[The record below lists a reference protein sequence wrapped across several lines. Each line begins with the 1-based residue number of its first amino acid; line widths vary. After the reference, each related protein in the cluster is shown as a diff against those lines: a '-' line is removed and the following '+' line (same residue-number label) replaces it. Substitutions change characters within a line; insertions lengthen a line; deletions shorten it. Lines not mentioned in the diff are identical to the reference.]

1 MPKEE
6 TEAYSNP
13 LPPPDYN
20 HELGDDAHPLTN
32 EDFRKLL
39 MTPRVAVG
47 SSSGSHG
54 SLSASAASGGT
65 STGGGHGAGSHE
77 LGSST
82 GSHGAVSERGSLG
95 SSGTTGASSAGAGTG
110 LSLGDLAGS
119 AGGSAAGAHV
129 GDEGSSVGVR
139 IMGGLDDDEPD
150 VGDRDDD
157 DDPATRRRKKK
168 SYYARLKRMEE
179 DRQRELAQKYRD
191 RAKERRDG
199 LNRDYAETEII
210 STTADY
216 RAVAPDAK
224 TGENYAERR
233 KQIIQE
239 SKYLGGDM
247 EHTHLVK
254 GLDYA
259 LLEKVRAEITSKERE
274 EEEELEKAL
283 TQKKEK
289 EEDPEDQMQFK
300 TKMGRN
306 VYRIIFKSKY
316 PERNELFLPSRMAY
330 VVDLEDEFAE
340 SDVPTT
346 LIRSKTDCPAP
357 ESDTTLTT
365 NDIVI
370 NKLTQILSYLRQ
382 GRREN
387 KKMKKKEKNK
397 MKEEERGHMRVSA
410 GFGNNAVGSG
420 NTGSGGNS
428 SEKTLLPGH
437 DESIYGDVG
446 DYVPSMSSSSSSN
459 SKAKRDRKDRDRD
472 RDRSDR
478 DRDRDRNQG
487 SSGDRDRDR
496 GRDYYDRSD
505 RERGSGDRRDRDRD
519 RSDRADRDRS
529 STAMSSNVTGGSSSG
544 STNSSSKKTY
554 FEKPTDED
562 EEKDRMPNSAKELVK
577 SINECFKSYAEIEEE
592 KEKAANK
599 KEEERL
605 RKLKAKMEIDSYA
618 ECYPGMM
625 ESADAIDDSDDEVD
639 YTKMDHGN
647 KKGPI
652 GRWDFDSQEEYSE
665 YMANKEAMPKAAFQ
679 YGVKMADG
687 RKTRRTGP
695 KDEKAELDRQWQKI
709 QRIIEKRKNTED
721 NFEYKRVKY

>member
-1 MPKEE
+1 MPKED

-13 LPPPDYN
+13 LPPADYN
-20 HELGDDAHPLTN
+20 AEVGDDAHPLTN

-39 MTPRVAVG
+39 MTPRVAAG
-47 SSSGSHG
+47 SSSTHI
-54 SLSASAASGGT
+54 SLSSISARSSSTAASANAGAASSASHDASGG
-65 STGGGHGAGSHE
+65 A
-77 LGSST
+77 
-82 GSHGAVSERGSLG
+82 AG
-95 SSGTTGASSAGAGTG
+95 SSGLGSTAGTHG
-110 LSLGDLAGS
+110 LGS
-119 AGGSAAGAHV
+119 TGNDVGSSAAGA
-129 GDEGSSVGVR
+129 GAG
-139 IMGGLDDDEPD
+139 DDDGNLSGFED
-150 VGDRDDD
+150 GHDLGDQDD

-168 SYYARLKRMEE
+168 SYYARLKRLEE
-179 DRQRELAQKYRD
+179 DRQKELAQKYRD

-224 TGENYAERR
+224 SGENYAERR

-274 EEEELEKAL
+274 EEEEMEKAL

-289 EEDPEDQMQFK
+289 EEDPEDQILFK

-306 VYRIIFKSKY
+306 IYRIIFKSKY
-316 PERNELFLPSRMAY
+316 PERNELFVPSRMAY
-330 VVDLEDEFAE
+330 VVDLDDEFAD

-346 LIRSKTDCPAP
+346 LIRSKTDCPIP

-387 KKMKKKEKNK
+387 KKLKKKEKNK
-397 MKEEERGHMRVSA
+397 MKEDARPGGNA
-410 GFGNNAVGSG
+410 GGGG
-420 NTGSGGNS
+420 GGSGGGGD
-428 SEKTLLPGH
+428 KMLLPGH
-437 DESIYGDVG
+437 DESIYGDLG
-446 DYVPSMSSSSSSN
+446 EYNPSVMSAQF
-459 SKAKRDRKDRDRD
+459 SKSKDKRDRKERSRFDRGRDR
-472 RDRSDR
+472 
-478 DRDRDRNQG
+478 
-487 SSGDRDRDR
+487 GDRDRGDQDR
-496 GRDYYDRSD
+496 DLDHRDHDGSYYSRDKDRSS
-505 RERGSGDRRDRDRD
+505 SGGMDRRDRDRG
-519 RSDRADRDRS
+519 DRDYERDR
-529 STAMSSNVTGGSSSG
+529 
-544 STNSSSKKTY
+544 SSKKTY
-554 FEKPTDED
+554 FEKPADED
-562 EEKDRMPNSAKELVK
+562 EDKDRMPNSAKDLVK
-577 SINECFKSYAEIEEE
+577 SIKESFKSFAEIEEE
-592 KEKAANK
+592 KEKAASK

-709 QRIIEKRKNTED
+709 QRIIEKRKTTDD
-721 NFEYKRVKY
+721 NYEYKRVKY

>member
-1 MPKEE
+1 MPKEDAE
-6 TEAYSNP
+6 SYSNP

-20 HELGDDAHPLTN
+20 AEVGDDAHPLTN

-47 SSSGSHG
+47 SSSGGHG
-54 SLSASAASGGT
+54 SLSASAASGGDGGRHGVGGHELKLG
-65 STGGGHGAGSHE
+65 SAGGHGA
-77 LGSST
+77 SS
-82 GSHGAVSERGSLG
+82 VSDRGLHG
-95 SSGTTGASSAGAGTG
+95 SSGASGSSGVGGGSGLSLSDLVGSGGGSGAGTHG
-110 LSLGDLAGS
+110 
-119 AGGSAAGAHV
+119 
-129 GDEGSSVGVR
+129 GDEGLSVGAR
-139 IMGGLDDDEPD
+139 MMNLDDDEPD
-150 VGDRDDD
+150 VGDNDDDDD

-216 RAVAPDAK
+216 SAVAPDAK
-224 TGENYAERR
+224 GENYAERR

-274 EEEELEKAL
+274 EEEELELAL

-289 EEDPEDQMQFK
+289 EDDDPEDQMHFK

-306 VYRIIFKSKY
+306 IYRIIFKSKY

-346 LIRSKTDCPAP
+346 LIRSKVDCPAP

-387 KKMKKKEKNK
+387 KKLKKKEKHK
-397 MKEEERGHMRVSA
+397 LKEEERSHMRVSGGS
-410 GFGNNAVGSG
+410 GFGNSAVGSG
-420 NTGSGGNS
+420 TAGSGSTGGGSGNS
-428 SEKTLLPGH
+428 GEKNLLPGH
-437 DESIYGDVG
+437 DENIYGDIG
-446 DYVPSMSSSSSSN
+446 EYHPSTSSSS
-459 SKAKRDRKDRDRD
+459 KGKRDRRD

-478 DRDRDRNQG
+478 DRDRDRDRNV
-487 SSGDRDRDR
+487 SNSGDRDRDR
-496 GRDYYDRSD
+496 GRDYYERSD
-505 RERGSGDRRDRDRD
+505 RERGSSDRRDRDRD
-519 RSDRADRDRS
+519 RGDRADRDRN
-529 STAMSSNVTGGSSSG
+529 AGGSSSG
-544 STNSSSKKTY
+544 FGSSGKKTY
-554 FEKPTDED
+554 FEKPAEED
-562 EEKDRMPNSAKELVK
+562 EEKERMPNSAKELVK

-592 KEKAANK
+592 KEKVANK

-709 QRIIEKRKNTED
+709 QKIIEKRKNTDD
-721 NFEYKRVKY
+721 NFDYNKRVKY

>member
-1 MPKEE
+1 MPKEDA
-6 TEAYSNP
+6 EAYSNP
-13 LPPPDYN
+13 LPPADYN
-20 HELGDDAHPLTN
+20 TEVGDDAHPLTN

-39 MTPRVAVG
+39 MTPRVAAG
-47 SSSGSHG
+47 SSSSGHV
-54 SLSASAASGGT
+54 SLSSLSSSRSSASAAASANAGSASSASHDLSGGA
-65 STGGGHGAGSHE
+65 SGSSGLGSAGGTHGGLGSGVNE
-77 LGSST
+77 LGSS
-82 GSHGAVSERGSLG
+82 A
-95 SSGTTGASSAGAGTG
+95 SGAGAGDDG
-110 LSLGDLAGS
+110 GNLSGYEDAHELGDQN
-119 AGGSAAGAHV
+119 
-129 GDEGSSVGVR
+129 
-139 IMGGLDDDEPD
+139 
-150 VGDRDDD
+150 D

-168 SYYARLKRMEE
+168 SYYARLKRLEE
-179 DRQRELAQKYRD
+179 DRQKELAQKYRD

-224 TGENYAERR
+224 SGENYAERR

-274 EEEELEKAL
+274 EEEEMEKAL

-289 EEDPEDQMQFK
+289 EEDPEDQILFK

-306 VYRIIFKSKY
+306 IYRIIFKSKY

-330 VVDLEDEFAE
+330 VVDLEDEFAD

-346 LIRSKTDCPAP
+346 LIRSKVDCPVP

-387 KKMKKKEKNK
+387 KKLKKKEKNK
-397 MKEEERGHMRVSA
+397 MKEDARP
-410 GFGNNAVGSG
+410 GNNAGGGGGGSG
-420 NTGSGGNS
+420 SAGDNM
-428 SEKTLLPGH
+428 LLPGH
-437 DESIYGDVG
+437 DESIYGDLG
-446 DYVPSMSSSSSSN
+446 EYNPSVMSGQF
-459 SKAKRDRKDRDRD
+459 SKSKDKRDRKDRDRSDRD

-478 DRDRDRNQG
+478 DRGDRDR
-487 SSGDRDRDR
+487 GDRDRDIDH
-496 GRDYYDRSD
+496 RDHDGSYYSRDKDRSSSGGMD
-505 RERGSGDRRDRDRD
+505 RRDRD
-519 RSDRADRDRS
+519 RSDRDYDRER
-529 STAMSSNVTGGSSSG
+529 
-544 STNSSSKKTY
+544 SSKKTY
-554 FEKPTDED
+554 FEKPADED
-562 EEKDRMPNSAKELVK
+562 EDKDRMPNSAKDLVK
-577 SINECFKSYAEIEEE
+577 SINECFKSFAEIEEE
-592 KEKAANK
+592 KEKAASK

-709 QRIIEKRKNTED
+709 QRIIEKRKTTD
-721 NFEYKRVKY
+721 DGYEYKRMKY

>member
-1 MPKEE
+1 MPKED
-6 TEAYSNP
+6 TEPYSNP

-20 HELGDDAHPLTN
+20 HDVGDDAHPLTN

-39 MTPRVAVG
+39 MTPRVAIG
-47 SSSGSHG
+47 SSSGSHS
-54 SLSASAASGGT
+54 SLSASATSGGT
-65 STGGGHGAGSHE
+65 SGSHAAGSHE
-77 LGSST
+77 LGSSAVGH
-82 GSHGAVSERGSLG
+82 GSVSERGGLG
-95 SSGTTGASSAGAGTG
+95 SSGAAGASGAGGGAG
-110 LSLGDLAGS
+110 LSLGDLTGS
-119 AGGSAAGAHV
+119 GGGSGTGAHG
-129 GDEGSSVGVR
+129 GDESSSVGAR
-139 IMGGLDDDEPD
+139 LIGSLDDDEPD
-150 VGDRDDD
+150 VGDRDD

-179 DRQRELAQKYRD
+179 DRQKELAQKYRD

-224 TGENYAERR
+224 SGENYAERR

-306 VYRIIFKSKY
+306 IYRIIFKSKY

-346 LIRSKTDCPAP
+346 LIRSKADCPAP

-387 KKMKKKEKNK
+387 KKLKKKEKNK

-410 GFGNNAVGSG
+410 GSGFGNSAVGSG
-420 NTGSGGNS
+420 AAGSGGTGVNS
-428 SEKTLLPGH
+428 GEKTLLPGH

-446 DYVPSMSSSSSSN
+446 EYVPSMSSN
-459 SKAKRDRKDRDRD
+459 SKTKRDRKDRDRD

-478 DRDRDRNQG
+478 DRDRDRNLG

-505 RERGSGDRRDRDRD
+505 RERTSGDRRDRDRD
-519 RSDRADRDRS
+519 RNDRADRDRS
-529 STAMSSNVTGGSSSG
+529 SAMVSSMSMGSAAG

-554 FEKPTDED
+554 FEKPADED

-709 QRIIEKRKNTED
+709 QRIIEKRKNTDD

>member
-6 TEAYSNP
+6 AEPYSNP
-13 LPPPDYN
+13 LPPQDYN
-20 HELGDDAHPLTN
+20 HDVGDDAHPLTN

-39 MTPRVAVG
+39 MTPRVAIG
-47 SSSGSHG
+47 SSSGSHS
-54 SLSASAASGGT
+54 SLSASATSGG
-65 STGGGHGAGSHE
+65 TGGGHAAGSHE
-77 LGSST
+77 LGSSAGGH
-82 GSHGAVSERGSLG
+82 GSVSERGGLG
-95 SSGTTGASSAGAGTG
+95 SSGAAGASGASGGAG
-110 LSLGDLAGS
+110 LSLGDLTGS
-119 AGGSAAGAHV
+119 GGGSGAGAHG
-129 GDEGSSVGVR
+129 GDESSSVGTR
-139 IMGGLDDDEPD
+139 LIGSLDDDEPD
-150 VGDRDDD
+150 VGDRDD

-179 DRQRELAQKYRD
+179 DRQKELAQKYRD

-224 TGENYAERR
+224 SGENYAERR

-306 VYRIIFKSKY
+306 IYRIIFKSKY

-346 LIRSKTDCPAP
+346 LIRSKADCPAP

-387 KKMKKKEKNK
+387 KKLKKKEKNK

-410 GFGNNAVGSG
+410 GSGFGNSAVGSG
-420 NTGSGGNS
+420 APGSGGTGVNS
-428 SEKTLLPGH
+428 GDKALLPGH

-446 DYVPSMSSSSSSN
+446 EYVPSMSSSN
-459 SKAKRDRKDRDRD
+459 SKTKRDRKDRDRD

-478 DRDRDRNQG
+478 DRDRDRNLG

-505 RERGSGDRRDRDRD
+505 RERTSGDRRDRDRD
-519 RSDRADRDRS
+519 RNDRADRDRS
-529 STAMSSNVTGGSSSG
+529 SAMISGMSMGSAAG

-709 QRIIEKRKNTED
+709 QRIIEKRKNTDD

>member
-1 MPKEE
+1 MPKED
-6 TEAYSNP
+6 TEPYSNP

-20 HELGDDAHPLTN
+20 HDVGDDAHPLTN

-39 MTPRVAVG
+39 MTPRVAIG
-47 SSSGSHG
+47 SSSGSHS
-54 SLSASAASGGT
+54 SLSASATSGGT
-65 STGGGHGAGSHE
+65 SGGHAAGSHE
-77 LGSST
+77 LGSSAVGH
-82 GSHGAVSERGSLG
+82 GSVSERGGLG
-95 SSGTTGASSAGAGTG
+95 SSGAAGASGAGGGAG
-110 LSLGDLAGS
+110 LSLGDLTGS
-119 AGGSAAGAHV
+119 GGGSGAGAHG
-129 GDEGSSVGVR
+129 GDESSSVGAR
-139 IMGGLDDDEPD
+139 LIGSLDDDEPD
-150 VGDRDDD
+150 VGDRDD

-179 DRQRELAQKYRD
+179 DRQKELAQKYRD

-224 TGENYAERR
+224 SGENYAERR

-259 LLEKVRAEITSKERE
+259 LLE
-274 EEEELEKAL
+274 
-283 TQKKEK
+283 
-289 EEDPEDQMQFK
+289 
-300 TKMGRN
+300 
-306 VYRIIFKSKY
+306 KSKY

-346 LIRSKTDCPAP
+346 LIRSKADCPAP

-382 GRREN
+382 GRP
-387 KKMKKKEKNK
+387 
-397 MKEEERGHMRVSA
+397 
-410 GFGNNAVGSG
+410 
-420 NTGSGGNS
+420 GSGGTGVNS
-428 SEKTLLPGH
+428 GEKTLLPGH

-446 DYVPSMSSSSSSN
+446 EYVPSMSSSN
-459 SKAKRDRKDRDRD
+459 SKTKRDRKDRDRD

-478 DRDRDRNQG
+478 DRDRDRNLG

-505 RERGSGDRRDRDRD
+505 RERTSGDRRDRDRD
-519 RSDRADRDRS
+519 RNDRADRDRS
-529 STAMSSNVTGGSSSG
+529 SAMVSSMSMGSAAG

-554 FEKPTDED
+554 FEKPADED

-709 QRIIEKRKNTED
+709 QRIIEKRKNTDD